1 MAAGG
6 FTVTIDDAEVRAGLA
21 RVLAQLGNMAPVME
35 DIGRALGNLTEDAFE
50 NSGPGWA
57 ALSPV
62 TVARRGSAGPI
73 LVVSGG
79 SGLVGSITHG
89 GDATKA
95 WVGASKAYAAAQQF
109 GNPANRFY
117 NTPRGAPAPIPPRPY
132 LPIQDGDWT
141 PEAKTKILDI
151 LTQALESAVG

>member
-1 MAAGG
+1 MAEGG

-35 DIGRALGNLTEDAFE
+35 DIGRALGNLTEDAFQA
-50 NSGPGWA
+50 SGPGWA
-57 ALSPV
+57 ALRPV

-73 LVVSGG
+73 LQVSGG
-79 SGLVGSITHG
+79 LAGSITHG

-95 WVGASKAYAAAQQF
+95 WVGASKVYAAAQQF

-132 LPIQDGDWT
+132 LPIQDGGLLPAAQT
-141 PEAKTKILDI
+141 EVLAI
-151 LTQALESAVG
+151 LTRALESAVG